1 MNPADIIIHAHNQ
14 EGNMIYSFTI
24 EAIVCSLS
32 GRCYE
37 EGYCLSNNTILLPS
51 ERDSAGNY
59 YSGAGMQGMFLR
71 TGVIYC
77 PVYDEHLR
85 LRGFRKKGFVTA

>member
-24 EAIVCSLS
+24 ETIVCSLS
-32 GRCYE
+32 GRYYE
-37 EGYCLSNNTILLPS
+37 EGYRLSDNTILLPS

-59 YSGAGMQGMFLR
+59 YAGVGMQGMFLK
-71 TGVIYC
+71 TGMIYC
-77 PVYDEHLR
+77 PIYDEHLR
-85 LRGFRKKGFVTA
+85 LRGFRKRGFVTA